1 MQLEAFVFPVLN
13 LKNWTM
19 TTAPAEASRKEAPRD
34 LMQTDPIGQDN
45 TQELL

>member
-1 MQLEAFVFPVLN
+1 MQLEASVFPELEQLDHGPVP
-13 LKNWTM
+13 W
-19 TTAPAEASRKEAPRD
+19 AEASRKEAPRD